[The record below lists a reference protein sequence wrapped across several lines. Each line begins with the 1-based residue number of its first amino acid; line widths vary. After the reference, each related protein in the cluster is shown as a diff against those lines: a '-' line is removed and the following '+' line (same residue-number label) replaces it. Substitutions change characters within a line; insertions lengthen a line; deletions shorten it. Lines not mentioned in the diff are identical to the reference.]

1 MHFFVKNCIIYSLIL
16 LQTYTNVHASLF
28 SAEVDGDQEIAN
40 FKNSIIKNYIS
51 TLRANSNVHFYII
64 LFLQ

>member
-1 MHFFVKNCIIYSLIL
+1 MHFFVKNYIIYSLIL

-40 FKNSIIKNYIS
+40 FKK
-51 TLRANSNVHFYII
+51 HFYVI

>member
-1 MHFFVKNCIIYSLIL
+1 MKNYIIYSLIL

-28 SAEVDGDQEIAN
+28 SAEVDDDQEIAN
-40 FKNSIIKNYIS
+40 FKK
-51 TLRANSNVHFYII
+51 HFYVI